1 MIKRLFLIMILALF
15 AVVGVFA
22 QDDAVVE
29 APAPQF
35 ALVVNN
41 TFDGELV
48 KNDDD
53 TYTLTLLAPENDY
66 DFINLR
72 ELDTG
77 VITAE
82 LFGIIMESSQ
92 ISMDAVLEVDDI
104 KIYFTLT
111 PGEQPTDGSLVFA
124 AEITDAVANDADASV
139 KLPDVFEGGKMVMGL
154 SIEQVISVSEA
165 LEDLGIRS
173 TKWTCC

>member
-1 MIKRLFLIMILALF
+1 MIKRLFFVMLLALF
-15 AVVGVFA
+15 TVVGVFA
-22 QDDAVVE
+22 QDEQVVE
-29 APAPQF
+29 APSPQF

-53 TYTLTLLAPENDY
+53 TYTLTLLTPENDY

-77 VITAE
+77 VITTE
-82 LFGIIMESSQ
+82 LFGIIMESSD

-104 KIYFTLT
+104 KIYFSLT
-111 PGEQPTDGSLVFA
+111 PIEQSADGALVFA
-124 AEITDAVANDADASV
+124 AEINDAVANDADASV

-154 SIEQVISVSEA
+154 SIEQVISVSES